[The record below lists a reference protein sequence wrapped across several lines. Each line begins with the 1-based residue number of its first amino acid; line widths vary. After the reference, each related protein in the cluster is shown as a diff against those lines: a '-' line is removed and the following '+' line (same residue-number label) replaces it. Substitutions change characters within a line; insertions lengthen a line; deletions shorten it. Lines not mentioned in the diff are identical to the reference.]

1 MSATQSDNLPLWVQ
15 HRDKVIEQSADVEWR
30 YGTRP
35 DYTRS
40 NENLVKESTQSHLEG
55 SLEAIV
61 QNLVRTFEM
70 EVSFK
75 SNPQQWLSIVNEKFR
90 ISTNGGCEYTA
101 SDLAAQ
107 GTYNLFMTN
116 SEHYKAS
123 EETFE
128 SSAKLFHTC
137 FPKGF
142 PWEVLEVYSGPPNV
156 TFKWRH
162 WGTFSG
168 SYKDYTPTGDVV
180 EVIGVSVARVTD
192 DLKILALEHYFDNT
206 QFLTKLTAGGKENTS
221 KQQQTFLG
229 FLRRLWNHDAQAPKS
244 QQQEPETFWGF
255 FQKMRNREAQSV
267 NSQQQARP
275 CPFRTLMK

>member
-1 MSATQSDNLPLWVQ
+1 MSATQSNNLPLWVQ
-15 HRDKVIEQSADVEWR
+15 DRDTVLEYSTDVEWR
-30 YGTRP
+30 YGTKP

-40 NENLVKESTQSHLEG
+40 LENLATESICNHPEG

-75 SNPQQWLSIVNEKFR
+75 SNPSQWLSVVNDKFR
-90 ISTNGGCEYTA
+90 ASTNGGKNYTA
-101 SDLAAQ
+101 DELGAS
-107 GTYNLFMTN
+107 GTYNAFMSD

-128 SSAKLFHTC
+128 SSAKLFHTS

-162 WGTFSG
+162 WGHFNG
-168 SYKDYTPTGDVV
+168 PYKNFAPTEETI
-180 EVIGVSVARVTD
+180 EVIGMSLARVTD
-192 DLKILALEHYFDNT
+192 DLKVISLEHYFDNNV
-206 QFLTKLTAGGKENTS
+206 FLQKLTAGGKSGIATPKKLTS
-221 KQQQTFLG
+221 EQKPSFWSVIQ
-229 FLRRLWNHDAQAPKS
+229 RLWNWGEK
-244 QQQEPETFWGF
+244 PETG
-255 FQKMRNREAQSV
+255 QLKVSG
-267 NSQQQARP
+267 
-275 CPFRTLMK
+275 CPFSALMR